1 MCQTT
6 AYLLEDGR
14 ETLLMNDVITLTPEQ
29 GRVRL
34 VNLFGE
40 ELLVTGRIRQMD
52 LLSHKVLIT
61 A

>member
-14 ETLLMNDVITLTPEQ
+14 EKLLMHDVITLTPEE

-40 ELLVTGRIRQMD
+40 ELMVTGRIRHMD
-52 LLSHKVLIT
+52 LLAHKVLIT